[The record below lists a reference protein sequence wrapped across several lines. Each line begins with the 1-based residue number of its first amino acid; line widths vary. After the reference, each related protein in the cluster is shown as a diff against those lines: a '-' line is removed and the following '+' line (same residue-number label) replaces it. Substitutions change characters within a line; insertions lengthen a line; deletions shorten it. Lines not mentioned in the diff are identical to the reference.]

1 MLLEIRLFKKYRNFI
16 SLIFR
21 RSILLLAFLMTP
33 IYAAEGDLTDDSQIA
48 NGLTE
53 SLSVVSLNKGISLG
67 LANLNA
73 DYTVVED
80 RDDKGQV
87 IQFSQRNVVGW
98 VSEDHVTFD
107 AQSSLVTVRVPV
119 LNFRSAP
126 SIDSAIITQVYSGYQ
141 SNELARQN
149 GFRKIL
155 APASLKVVVQSEIS
169 SGVQIA
175 VVDSSGGSVN
185 SQNESSSNT
194 IPGSSRLSSV
204 KTETFNA
211 SKVEEN
217 EIVTNVSSGSLSG
230 GELTHRLAAGDS
242 ISLLVFGEP
251 DLSVQNVRVPQ
262 GGQVSFPL
270 IGSVSVL
277 GKTTS
282 EVERQVSLILSKGY
296 VRNPRLSVSIFSYR
310 PIFIRGEV
318 GAEGSFP
325 YSEGLTIAKAIALA
339 GGLKDTASSNGVSV
353 LRDGN
358 SVFENLSTNSQQ
370 PVASGDIVTVEADQF
385 EKEADS
391 AFIFLHGEVLNSG
404 AYEFKQ
410 GLTVEKA
417 VVLAGGFSLR
427 ASKKKISISRYEDA
441 DENGAPKLLK
451 RVKLHEAIKPGDV
464 IKVGASWF

>member
-1 MLLEIRLFKKYRNFI
+1 MLLEIRLFKKYSNFI
-16 SLIFR
+16 SVIFS
-21 RSILLLAFLMTP
+21 RSVLLLAFLMTTS
-33 IYAAEGDLTDDSQIA
+33 YAAEVDLTNDSQREA
-48 NGLTE
+48 GQAD
-53 SLSVVSLNKGISLG
+53 SLNVVSLNKGIRLD
-67 LANLNA
+67 LVNANA
-73 DYTVVED
+73 DYAVVED
-80 RDDKGQV
+80 RDEKGQV
-87 IQFSQRNVVGW
+87 IQFFQRNVVGW
-98 VSEDHVTFD
+98 VSEDHLTFD
-107 AQSSLVTVRVPV
+107 AQSNLVTVRVPV
-119 LNFRSAP
+119 LNFRNAP
-126 SIDSAIITQVYSGYQ
+126 SLDSTIITQVYSGYQ
-141 SNELARQN
+141 SDELAREN

-155 APASLKVVVQSEIS
+155 APASLKVVVQSKES
-169 SGVQIA
+169 TSGQIA
-175 VVDSSGGSVN
+175 VSDSLGGNASSQNRSSLNTTQDSSRA
-185 SQNESSSNT
+185 SS
-194 IPGSSRLSSV
+194 L
-204 KTETFNA
+204 KEEAFKK
-211 SKVEEN
+211 SKVEDK
-217 EIVTNVSSGSLSG
+217 EIVTNVSSSSPPD

-339 GGLKDTASSNGVSV
+339 GGLKDTASTNGVSV

-385 EKEADS
+385 EKKADS

-441 DENGAPKLLK
+441 DETGAPKLLK

>member
-1 MLLEIRLFKKYRNFI
+1 MLLETRFLKDFSYIAAVIF
-16 SLIFR
+16 SL
-21 RSILLLAFLMTP
+21 SVLLLVFLMMP
-33 IYAAEGDLTDDSQIA
+33 IYAAEVDQINDSQTRQ
-48 NGLTE
+48 GQTE
-53 SLSVVSLNKGISLG
+53 TLHVVSLSKGITLDLVST
-67 LANLNA
+67 NA
-73 DYTVVED
+73 GYTVLED
-80 RDDKGQV
+80 RGEKGQV
-87 IQFSQRNVVGW
+87 IQFVQRNIIGW
-98 VSEDHVTFD
+98 VSEDHITYD
-107 AQSSLVTVRVPV
+107 AQSNLVTVRVPV
-119 LNFRSAP
+119 LNFRNAP
-126 SIDSAIITQVYSGYQ
+126 SLASSISTQVYNGYQ
-141 SNELARQN
+141 SNQLEKKN
-149 GFRKIL
+149 GFSKIL
-155 APASLKVVVQSEIS
+155 APASLKVIVQSKKIAS
-169 SGVQIA
+169 SQVAVSEFQRGSASASNKKSSNKAQIA
-175 VVDSSGGSVN
+175 
-185 SQNESSSNT
+185 SQQSSSREEAYESKIGDKEVAT
-194 IPGSSRLSSV
+194 TLSSSLSPGS
-204 KTETFNA
+204 
-211 SKVEEN
+211 
-217 EIVTNVSSGSLSG
+217 
-230 GELTHRLAAGDS
+230 ELTHRLAAGDS

-282 EVERQVSLILSKGY
+282 EVEQQVSLILSKGY

-318 GAEGSFP
+318 AVEGSFP

-339 GGLKDTASSNGVSV
+339 GGLKDTASATGVSV

-358 SVFENLSTNSQQ
+358 SVFESLSTNSQQ
-370 PVASGDIVTVEADQF
+370 SVASGDIVTIEADQF
-385 EKEADS
+385 EKKADS
-391 AFIFLHGEVLNSG
+391 AFIFLHGEVINSG